1 MIDGKR
7 HIAIMQPYFFP
18 YIGYWQL
25 INATDLFVVGDNV
38 HYIKHGWINRNRILG
53 EGGQP
58 QHFGIEVS
66 HASCNSLICEISR
79 VVSRKRADYL
89 CRVLKFYYSQAPHY
103 SEVMEVIKPILL
115 DEESDLTRYLV
126 KQLRAV
132 AEYLGIKTE
141 FRMLS
146 EVSDRWEYQSPEI
159 IRRTCE
165 YFGITDYINPSGAG
179 MNYYEKDTFRE
190 MGINLSFLRRNEDIR
205 YKQRSD
211 EFVPDLSIIDLMMFC
226 SRSELHNILNS
237 YHFL

>member
-1 MIDGKR
+1 MIDGK
-7 HIAIMQPYFFP
+7 HYIAIMQPYFFP

-25 INATDLFVVGDNV
+25 INASDLFVVGDSV
-38 HYIKHGWINRNRILG
+38 HYIRHGWINRNRILG

-58 QHFGIEVS
+58 QYFGIEVC
-66 HASCNSLICEISR
+66 HASCNRLICETSR
-79 VVSRKRADYL
+79 AVSRKQADYL

-103 SEVMEVIKPILL
+103 SEAMEVIKPILL

-132 AEYLGIKTE
+132 ADYLGINTE

-146 EVSDRWEYQSPEI
+146 EVSDRWELRTPEI

-165 YFGITDYINPSGAG
+165 HFGYTDYINPSGAG
-179 MNYYEKDTFRE
+179 MNYYDKDTFRE

-205 YKQRSD
+205 YRQRSD

-226 SRSELHNILNS
+226 SRDELYAILNS